1 MAMSFEKWLI
11 DEEVCQMIRTIM
23 SQVPITPETLDVATI
38 KSVGVG
44 GEYLT
49 HPSTFEKYRTLSQAG
64 IFNRRAYPEWFRGGA
79 KRVDTEATAN
89 LQQRLRNYEKP
100 AIDEG
105 LEKELKDYVAR
116 KKAEVLKT

>member
-1 MAMSFEKWLI
+1 MG
-11 DEEVCQMIRTIM
+11 
-23 SQVPITPETLDVATI
+23 QVPITPETLDVATI

-49 HPSTFEKYRTLSQAG
+49 HPTTFEKVRSLSQAG
-64 IFNRRAYPEWFRGGA
+64 IFNRRAHPEWFQRGA

-105 LEKELKDYVAR
+105 LEKELKDFVAR